1 VILIDSIRY
10 VKIVIFY
17 QHFDFDQDLVFGNGP
32 VNRDL
37 VFGRKFRSL
46 TLSSI
51 FDENFDF

>member
-1 VILIDSIRY
+1 MILIDSIRY